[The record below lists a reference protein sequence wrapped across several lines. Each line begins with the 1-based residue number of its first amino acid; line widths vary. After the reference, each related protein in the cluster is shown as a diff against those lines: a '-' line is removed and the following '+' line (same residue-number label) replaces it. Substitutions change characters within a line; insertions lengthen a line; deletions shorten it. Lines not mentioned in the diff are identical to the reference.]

1 MIVIWFPCCWIHIRS
16 SSLSPYQ
23 CCQRLVRDPEIAL
36 WSPRKTPNF
45 TAATAIENGWGPQ
58 CWGSP
63 WWFWV
68 GSPRPDCTVDIVAIL
83 LKVGI
88 VAVLKWD
95 STWTSYSPT
104 LLSAIC
110 TPIGHNIHSILN
122 QDKIVAANQKHK
134 TSKQKDRRDSNHP
147 ATREFD
153 LSLGFYCVIMVEVHR
168 YWLSHSP
175 KFSQRTP
182 GLCIVNDPLHAI
194 VLSSASM
201 IIWKV
206 PGMGVL
212 YVLQYG
218 WFIIENLTKMDEN
231 GWFII
236 ENPTKMDDLG
246 ELPSRTKG
254 HWKARGQSQIHRDPD
269 HGAHNSPAGQT
280 ALKSGHLQHMDEM
293 YTHNIYI

>member
-1 MIVIWFPCCWIHIRS
+1 
-16 SSLSPYQ
+16 
-23 CCQRLVRDPEIAL
+23 
-36 WSPRKTPNF
+36 
-45 TAATAIENGWGPQ
+45 
-58 CWGSP
+58 
-63 WWFWV
+63 
-68 GSPRPDCTVDIVAIL
+68 
-83 LKVGI
+83 
-88 VAVLKWD
+88 
-95 STWTSYSPT
+95 
-104 LLSAIC
+104 
-110 TPIGHNIHSILN
+110 LN

-218 WFIIENLTKMDEN
+218 WFIIEN
-231 GWFII
+231 
-236 ENPTKMDDLG
+236 PTKMDDLG

-293 YTHNIYI
+293 YTHNIYIYNIFIYNIYIYLIFIYNIYIYIVFFGVRVV